1 MNQSENRRVTTGM
14 RSQGRDDLVKVPTP
28 GASSSTMLV
37 GQRGLRPGWKHIQV
51 LARTAPRSWKPPP
64 FPARV
69 IPTSGGL
76 LHFICRAREPKCQ
89 KIKFDHPQVH
99 PVLRVKKA
107 GRTSGCWICLQPFV
121 YNQSLH
127 WPDLIFFF
135 FYFLIFIRFYLF
147 VWLHWVLVA
156 ACRISSCGMWDLGPQ
171 PGIKPRSPALGVQ
184 SLSHWTARE
193 VPDLTIFQTFP
204 ESLCGCPTDG
214 ITWAQHPIVQT
225 PGFQLCPVPVS

>member
-1 MNQSENRRVTTGM
+1 MGCHSLLQKSCLGKPHAVIVWREKSCLGKLYAVNMNQSENRRVTTGM
-14 RSQGRDDLVKVPTP
+14 RIQGRDDLVKVPTP

-107 GRTSGCWICLQPFV
+107 GRTSGC
-121 YNQSLH
+121 
-127 WPDLIFFF
+127 
-135 FYFLIFIRFYLF
+135 
-147 VWLHWVLVA
+147 
-156 ACRISSCGMWDLGPQ
+156 
-171 PGIKPRSPALGVQ
+171 
-184 SLSHWTARE
+184 
-193 VPDLTIFQTFP
+193 
-204 ESLCGCPTDG
+204 
-214 ITWAQHPIVQT
+214 
-225 PGFQLCPVPVS
+225 